1 MTAQIIL
8 ASTSPFRR
16 ALLENAGIDF
26 EVDRPRIDE
35 RAVEDAT
42 SGSGV
47 TPAEVALI
55 LARAKAE
62 EVSARQPTSIV
73 IGSDQTLSFEDELL
87 HKPKDMDEARRRLL
101 AFSGRTHFLNS
112 AVAIARNGETVWS
125 HVADAAMTMRPL
137 DPGFIG
143 RHLAR
148 VGEKALTSVGAYQ
161 VEGEGIQL
169 FERIDGDHF
178 TIVGL
183 PLLPLLDALRG
194 LGAIDG

>member
-1 MTAQIIL
+1 MTARIIL

-16 ALLENAGIDF
+16 ALLENAGVGF
-26 EVDRPRIDE
+26 AVDRPQIDE
-35 RAVEDAT
+35 RAVEET
-42 SGSGV
+42 TTGSGV

-55 LARAKAE
+55 LAQAKAE
-62 EVSARQPTSIV
+62 EVSTRHPGSFV
-73 IGSDQTLSFEDELL
+73 IGADQTLSFEDELL
-87 HKPKDMDEARRRLL
+87 HKPKDLEEARRRLL

-125 HVADAAMTMRPL
+125 HVAEAAMTMRPL
-137 DPGFIG
+137 DPAFIG

-148 VGEKALTSVGAYQ
+148 VGGKALTSVGAYQ

-169 FERIDGDHF
+169 FERIEGDHF

-183 PLLPLLDALRG
+183 PLLPLLEALRK

>member
-16 ALLENAGIDF
+16 ALLGNAGVNF
-26 EVDRPRIDE
+26 AVERPLIDE
-35 RAVEDAT
+35 RAVEET
-42 SGSGV
+42 TRGSGV
-47 TPAEVALI
+47 TPAEVALV
-55 LARAKAE
+55 LAQAKAE
-62 EVSARQPTSIV
+62 EVSSRHPGSFV
-73 IGSDQTLSFEDELL
+73 IGSDQTLSFEDEML
-87 HKPKDMDEARRRLL
+87 HKPKHMDEARRRLL

-112 AVAIARNGETVWS
+112 AVAIATNGETVWS
-125 HVADAAMTMRPL
+125 HVAEAAMTMRPL

-169 FERIDGDHF
+169 FERIEGDHF

-183 PLLPLLDALRG
+183 PLLPLLEALRR

>member
-16 ALLENAGIDF
+16 ALLENAGVDF

-35 RAVEDAT
+35 RSVEEAT

-47 TPAEVALI
+47 TPAEVTLI

-62 EVSARQPTSIV
+62 EVSARHPAGIV

-87 HKPKDMDEARRRLL
+87 HKPKDMDEARRRLV

-125 HVADAAMTMRPL
+125 HVAEAAMTMRPL

-169 FERIDGDHF
+169 FERIEGDHF

-183 PLLPLLDALRG
+183 PLLPLLGALRG

>member
-169 FERIDGDHF
+169 FERIEGDHF
-178 TIVGL
+178 TVVGL
-183 PLLPLLDALRG
+183 PVLPLLDALRG

>member
-1 MTAQIIL
+1 MTAEIIL
-8 ASTSPFRR
+8 ASTSPYRR
-16 ALLENAGIDF
+16 TLLENAGVDF
-26 EVDRPRIDE
+26 SVDRPLIDE
-35 RAVEDAT
+35 RAVEEAT
-42 SGSGV
+42 QGSGV

-62 EVSARQPTSIV
+62 DVSSRHPDAFV

-87 HKPKDMDEARRRLL
+87 HKPKNMDEARRRLL

-112 AVAIARNGETVWS
+112 AVAIARNGETLWS
-125 HVADAAMTMRPL
+125 HVGEAAMTMRALQPA
-137 DPGFIG
+137 FVG

-148 VGEKALTSVGAYQ
+148 VGEKALSSVGAYQ

-169 FERIDGDHF
+169 FERIEGDHF

-183 PLLPLLDALRG
+183 PLVPLLEALRR
-194 LGAIDG
+194 LDAIDG

>member
-16 ALLENAGIDF
+16 ALLENAGVDF

-35 RAVEDAT
+35 RAVEEAT
-42 SGSGV
+42 QGSGI
-47 TPAEVALI
+47 TPAEIALI

-62 EVSARQPTSIV
+62 EVSSRHPGGFV
-73 IGSDQTLSFEDELL
+73 VGSDQTLSFEDELL
-87 HKPKDMDEARRRLL
+87 HKPKNMDEARSRLL

-112 AVAIARNGETVWS
+112 AVAVARNGETIWS
-125 HVADAAMTMRPL
+125 HVAEAAMTMRPL
-137 DPGFIG
+137 DPAFVG
-143 RHLAR
+143 RHLAK
-148 VGEKALTSVGAYQ
+148 VGDKALTSVGAYQ

-169 FERIDGDHF
+169 FERIEGDHF

-183 PLLPLLDALRG
+183 PLLPLLEALRK

>member
-16 ALLENAGIDF
+16 ALLENAGVDF

-35 RAVEDAT
+35 RAVEEAT
-42 SGSGV
+42 QGSGI
-47 TPAEVALI
+47 TPAEIALI
-55 LARAKAE
+55 IARAKAE
-62 EVSARQPTSIV
+62 EVSSRHPGGFV
-73 IGSDQTLSFEDELL
+73 VGSDQTLSFEDELL
-87 HKPKDMDEARRRLL
+87 HKPKNMDEARSRLL

-112 AVAIARNGETVWS
+112 AVAVARNGETIWS
-125 HVADAAMTMRPL
+125 HVAEAAMTMRPL
-137 DPGFIG
+137 DPAFVG
-143 RHLAR
+143 RHLAK
-148 VGEKALTSVGAYQ
+148 VGDKALTSVGAYQ

-169 FERIDGDHF
+169 FERIEGDHF

-183 PLLPLLDALRG
+183 PLLPLLEALRK

>member
-16 ALLENAGIDF
+16 ALLENAGVDF

-35 RAVEDAT
+35 RSVEEAT
-42 SGSGV
+42 SGIGV

-62 EVSARQPTSIV
+62 EVSARHPAGIV

-87 HKPKDMDEARRRLL
+87 HKPKDMDEARRRLV

-125 HVADAAMTMRPL
+125 HVAEAAMTMRPL

-169 FERIDGDHF
+169 FERIEGDHF

-183 PLLPLLDALRG
+183 PLLPLLGALRG

>member
-1 MTAQIIL
+1 MTAKIIL

-16 ALLENAGIDF
+16 ALLANAGVDF
-26 EVDRPRIDE
+26 AVDRPRIDE
-35 RAVEDAT
+35 RAVEET
-42 SGSGV
+42 TRGSGI
-47 TPAEVALI
+47 TPAEVGLI

-62 EVSARQPTSIV
+62 EVSTRHPESVV
-73 IGSDQTLSFEDELL
+73 IGSDQTLAFEDELL
-87 HKPKDMDEARRRLL
+87 HKPKDMEAARRRLI

-125 HVADAAMTMRPL
+125 HVAEATMTMRPL
-137 DPGFIG
+137 DPAFIG

-169 FERIDGDHF
+169 FERIEGDHF

-183 PLLPLLDALRG
+183 PLLSLLEALRK

>member
-1 MTAQIIL
+1 MTAELVL
-8 ASTSPFRR
+8 ASTSPYRR
-16 ALLENAGIDF
+16 ALLANAGVDF
-26 EVDRPRIDE
+26 SVDRPRIDE
-35 RAVEDAT
+35 RAVEEAT
-42 SGSGV
+42 QGSGV

-55 LARAKAE
+55 LACAKAE
-62 EVSARQPTSIV
+62 EVSARHPGTFV

-87 HKPKDMDEARRRLL
+87 HKPKDMEAARRRLL

-125 HVADAAMTMRPL
+125 HVDEAAMTMRPL
-137 DPGFIG
+137 EPGFIG

-169 FERIDGDHF
+169 FERIVGDHF

-183 PLLPLLDALRG
+183 PLLPLLEALRK
-194 LGAIDG
+194 LDAIDG